1 MRSKSP
7 SPERKEELPTISKP
21 SATALEN
28 LAKIR
33 AMYGGQTKMTTS
45 TSVPVRKDTTQE
57 DTILL
62 GFRK

>member
-33 AMYGGQTKMTTS
+33 AMYGGQTKM
-45 TSVPVRKDTTQE
+45 VIFFI
-57 DTILL
+57 ILCYL
-62 GFRK
+62 IVLFF